1 MRYLIDSNLFVYAA
15 SNDPKAVALLDE
27 AVLLDWAGYS
37 IISRLELFGY
47 PDLRPGDEA
56 RLKELLACFSEL
68 GVTTEVVDRAIE
80 IRRERRRIK
89 IPDAIVA
96 ASALVMDAK
105 LATRNTADFRGIK
118 GLQVINPFEP

>member
-1 MRYLIDSNLFVYAA
+1 MRYLSDSNMFVYAA

-47 PDLRPGDEA
+47 PDLKPGDEK

-96 ASALVMDAK
+96 ASALVMDAT
-105 LATRNTADFRGIK
+105 LATRNTDDFRGVK
-118 GLQVINPFEP
+118 GLQIINPFE